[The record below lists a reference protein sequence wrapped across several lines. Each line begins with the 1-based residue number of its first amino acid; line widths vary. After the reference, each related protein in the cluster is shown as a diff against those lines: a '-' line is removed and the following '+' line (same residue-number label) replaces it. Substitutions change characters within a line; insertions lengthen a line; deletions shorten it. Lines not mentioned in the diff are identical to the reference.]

1 MDNTNENTS
10 SESKDPD
17 ELVISLEDL
26 ASPSVE
32 QSVERL
38 QESAKPQLVR
48 TVGATQSRSPWRNPL
63 LLNSLVG
70 LVGALVSSILIEII
84 SQPDSNNP
92 WYGTSGLAGDLIYF
106 GGFALFLGVAFSFAD
121 SIESR
126 SASKVWRTIGL
137 GAALMVGPIIVLGF
151 IAHTVYYH
159 LWDNYLIALLQ
170 GGDQAVYAAQGDIRH
185 HIIRGLAW
193 GIVAMAM
200 GIGLGFAKRS
210 GRAVVNG
217 LSAGLLGGFIGG
229 FVFDYINFGS
239 AGTASR
245 VVADVII
252 GLLVGL
258 SLGLIS
264 EITKQH
270 WIEIVSGGMAGKQ
283 FIVFSSVTKVGSSPS
298 ADITLIKDA
307 SIAPLQ
313 FELRA
318 SGATLGITPLSGDFG
333 TTVNGMR
340 ITPGQSL
347 RDGDLVEIGTT
358 VLRYRSKSEEMP
370 TLK

>member
-1 MDNTNENTS
+1 MS
-10 SESKDPD
+10 S
-17 ELVISLEDL
+17 V
-26 ASPSVE
+26 AV
-32 QSVERL
+32 
-38 QESAKPQLVR
+38 
-48 TVGATQSRSPWRNPL
+48 
-63 LLNSLVG
+63 
-70 LVGALVSSILIEII
+70 EII
-84 SQPDSNNP
+84 CQPDSSNP
-92 WYGTSGLAGDLIYF
+92 WYGNSTLAGTLLYF
-106 GGFALFLGVAFSFAD
+106 GGFALFLGVAFSFAE

-126 SASKVWRTIGL
+126 NAAKVWRSIGM
-137 GAALMVGPIIVLGF
+137 GTVFMVGPIIILAY
-151 IAHTVYYH
+151 IADLLYQH
-159 LWDNYLIALLQ
+159 LWTNYEIALYLQ
-170 GGDQAVYAAQGDIRH
+170 QGEQALIAAQGDIRH

-193 GIVAMAM
+193 GIIAMAM
-200 GIGLGFAKRS
+200 GIGLGLAKRS

-229 FVFDYINFGS
+229 YIFDYVNLGS
-239 AGTASR
+239 SGTANR

-283 FIVFSSVTKVGSSPS
+283 FIVFASVTKVGSSPM

-307 SIAPLQ
+307 TIAPLQ
-313 FELRA
+313 FELRGQGA
-318 SGATLGITPLSGDFG
+318 SLGITALSGDFG
-333 TTVNGMR
+333 TMVNGVVAS
-340 ITPGQSL
+340 PGQSL
-347 RDGDLVEIGTT
+347 RDGDLIEIGTT